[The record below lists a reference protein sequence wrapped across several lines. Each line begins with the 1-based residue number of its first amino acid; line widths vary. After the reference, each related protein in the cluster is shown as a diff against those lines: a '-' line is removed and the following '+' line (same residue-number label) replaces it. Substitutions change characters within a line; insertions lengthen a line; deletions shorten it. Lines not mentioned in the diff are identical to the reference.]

1 MEKLQDHG
9 SCFVCGTTNPHAIG
23 VEWYLDDDK
32 NIEANFVFTGRH
44 QGPPGYVHGGASAAV
59 LDEAMGLAI
68 WQAGYRAV
76 TVKLMI
82 DYRQPVPL
90 GELIRIRGAMRGKTE
105 RRIETSGEIL
115 LPDGSV
121 AVFAK
126 GIYANGAHFLDQ
138 DSIRNFESKNE

>member
-1 MEKLQDHG
+1 MEKLPDHG

-32 NIEANFVFTGRH
+32 NIEANFIFTHQH

-68 WQAGYRAV
+68 WQAGYHAV
-76 TVKLMI
+76 TVHLTI

-90 GELIRIRGAMRGKTE
+90 GESIRIRGVMHGKAE

-126 GIYANGAHFLDQ
+126 GIYADGAHFLDL
-138 DSIRNFESKNE
+138 DAIRNFKAKK